1 MGRAAKKRKQTMDY
15 KALLPERAKKI
26 TPDKGA

>member
-1 MGRAAKKRKQTMDY
+1 MGKAAKKRKQAMDY

-26 TPDKGA
+26 TPYNGT